1 MKRFLLLLTSLLFL
15 SAPAQA
21 RSPFE
26 GGWTLQP
33 ADSSL
38 HFTSVKK
45 GSVAETSHFDTVEG
59 QIDPTGLVHLKVKLE
74 SVDTGIDIRNVRM
87 RFLFFET
94 FTHPFAEIV
103 AQVRD
108 EDIAGLAV
116 GQSRALVLP
125 ILLTLHGVTAEV
137 DAHVRVSLLS
147 DRDVTIHTTRP
158 LFVPAD
164 SFDLLTGL
172 RKLEEAAEAQIV
184 PLGMVSTHLHFR
196 REAGPAT
203 TVAVAKP
210 FAVSAPAAQT
220 TRPKPPV
227 ATPASATAQET
238 PGLPGPDLSSATS
251 GGCLGGLVQMAKS
264 TRVSFADGGARL
276 TPAGISALDQ
286 LAVSLFQCPAAL
298 LEIGGHTDSTGGA
311 ASNKRLSQRRADRVA
326 SYLFEQGIPE
336 HRIAA
341 IGYGEA
347 FPLLPNTTDENR
359 AQNRRI
365 TLRVLN

>member
-1 MKRFLLLLTSLLFL
+1 MKRFLLLLISLLFL
-15 SAPAQA
+15 QTPVEA
-21 RSPFE
+21 RSAFE

-33 ADSSL
+33 GASSL

-103 AQVRD
+103 AQIRD
-108 EDIAGLAV
+108 EDIAGLSV

-125 ILLTLHGVTAEV
+125 LLLTLHGVTAEV

-147 DRDVTIHTTRP
+147 DRDVSIHTTQP
-158 LFVPAD
+158 LFIPVD

-172 RKLEEAAEAQIV
+172 RKLEEAAEAKII

-196 REAGPAT
+196 RETGPAT
-203 TVAVAKP
+203 VTTPANPVTA
-210 FAVSAPAAQT
+210 SAPAAQ
-220 TRPKPPV
+220 RSQPVRPV
-227 ATPASATAQET
+227 ATPASTTQET
-238 PGLPGPDLSSATS
+238 PGLPSPDLSSATS
-251 GGCLGGLVQMAKS
+251 GGCLAGLVQMAKS
-264 TRVSFADGGARL
+264 TRVSFADGGAQL
-276 TPAGISALDQ
+276 TSAGISALDQ
-286 LAVSLFQCPAAL
+286 LAISLFQCPAAL
-298 LEIGGHTDSTGGA
+298 LEIGGHTDSNGGA
-311 ASNKRLSQRRADRVA
+311 VSNKRLSQRRADRVA
-326 SYLFEQGIPE
+326 SYLFEQGVPE